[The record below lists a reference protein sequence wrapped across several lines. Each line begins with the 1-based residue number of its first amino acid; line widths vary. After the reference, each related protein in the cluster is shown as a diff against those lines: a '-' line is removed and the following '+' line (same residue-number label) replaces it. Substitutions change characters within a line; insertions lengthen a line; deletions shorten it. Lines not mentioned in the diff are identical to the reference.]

1 MKNDNVLDFVAYRQ
15 FRLDME
21 EEKRLE
27 DIRESVMNW
36 MMNPDSYTTDSF
48 TFTMEMEDSTDE

>member
-1 MKNDNVLDFVAYRQ
+1 MDDNVLDFVAYRQ

-36 MMNPDSYTTDSF
+36 MCNPTEYTADSF
-48 TFTMEMEDSTDE
+48 TFTLEDNDDD